1 MTASDEDVE
10 AVLALVSAVKPF
22 FVGESPQV
30 QGAALADLTAL
41 WVAGHVTPDP
51 RKTHAYWE
59 RTLALHLEG
68 IWKLIPINYAGIVEP
83 KLRKKRESEREHCE
97 RDSGADGADGDDV
110 AAGEPSGA

>member
-1 MTASDEDVE
+1 MTTPDEDVE

-22 FVGESPQV
+22 FAGKPTEV
-30 QGAALADLTAL
+30 QGAALADLTAM
-41 WVAGHVTPDP
+41 WVAGHVASDP
-51 RKTHAYWE
+51 GKTHACWE

-83 KLRKKRESEREHCE
+83 KLRKKRESEREHRE

-110 AAGEPSGA
+110 ETGEPSGA